1 MLLSRYGLPLL
12 FLITLLGLS
21 KFAEPVMSQ
30 PPAATEDEKAKA
42 LERAK
47 RRQVMA
53 TAPDPLKTLTGEVVK
68 TKEDWFGKRR
78 PEILRL
84 AQQYMY
90 GFAPARPEKV
100 TATEL
105 FRDGMALGG
114 KATLRE
120 VQLKFGAE
128 QKAGFRLLIATPNKI
143 EGKIPSFVA
152 VNFCGNH
159 AAIKHPQV
167 AIPEQWIYESCTG
180 DKSNKAA
187 EGDRGRQTDVWCI
200 EQVVDRGYGLAIF
213 YGGDLDTDNN
223 DMSDGVYSHFYKPGQ
238 TKPESNDWGYIAACA
253 WGLSRAAD
261 YLESQSE
268 FDPKRIAVTGHSRH
282 GKAALW
288 AGATDE
294 RFAIVIPHQSG
305 TGGMAM
311 SRGNDQ
317 ETVKRINEH
326 FPHWF
331 CDNFVKF
338 GDNEKKLP
346 IDQHCIV
353 ALCAPRP
360 VLDTE
365 GIQDKWANYDAAMLS
380 LRGADPVYKL
390 LGGKGLASEKPVEG
404 DEPFTDANAGEL
416 VQYRR
421 DEKHVLNGDYWK
433 RILDFSDR
441 WYGKGK

>member
-1 MLLSRYGLPLL
+1 MLLPRYASAFFTSLTIAGFILLISPPL
-12 FLITLLGLS
+12 
-21 KFAEPVMSQ
+21 MSQ
-30 PPAATEDEKAKA
+30 ELPSPEKLSPSAS
-42 LERAK
+42 
-47 RRQVMA
+47 
-53 TAPDPLKTLTGEVVK
+53 APDPLRMLSGEKVT
-68 TKEDWFGKRR
+68 TKEDWTSKRR
-78 PEILRL
+78 PELLRL
-84 AQQYMY
+84 AQHYMY
-90 GFAPARPEKV
+90 GFAPGKPEKV
-100 TATEL
+100 TAKEL

-120 VQLKFGAE
+120 VQLRFGAD
-128 QKAGFRLLIATPNKI
+128 QKAGMKLLIATPNKVS
-143 EGKIPSFVA
+143 GKIPSFVA

-159 AAIKHPQV
+159 AALKHPQI
-167 AIPEQWIYESCTG
+167 AIPLQWIYESCTG
-180 DKSNKAA
+180 DKSHKASEA
-187 EGDRGRQTDVWCI
+187 DRGRQTDVWCI
-200 EQVVDRGYGLAIF
+200 EQLIDRGYGLATF

-223 DMSDGVYSHFYKPGQ
+223 DMSDGLYSHFYKPGQ
-238 TKPESNDWGYIAACA
+238 TIAEPSDWGYIAACA

-261 YLESQSE
+261 YLETQSE

-311 SRGNDQ
+311 SRDNDQ

-331 CDNFVKF
+331 CDNFVAF
-338 GDNEKKLP
+338 GGNEAALP
-346 IDQHCIV
+346 FDQHCIV

-365 GIQDKWANYDAAMLS
+365 GIQDKWANYDAAWSS
-380 LRGADPVYKL
+380 LQGADEVYKL
-390 LGGKGLASEKPVEG
+390 LGCKGLVSEKPVEG
-404 DEPFTDANAGEL
+404 DEPFSAGNFGEL

-421 DEKHVLNGDYWK
+421 DEKHVLNADYWK
-433 RILDFSDR
+433 RILDFADR
-441 WYGKGK
+441 WYGEKK

>member
-1 MLLSRYGLPLL
+1 MLFSRYASIV
-12 FLITLLGLS
+12 ITLIVTWGFGSPLS
-21 KFAEPVMSQ
+21 SQKLMSQ
-30 PPAATEDEKAKA
+30 ELPAPEQLAESSSP
-42 LERAK
+42 
-47 RRQVMA
+47 
-53 TAPDPLKTLTGEVVK
+53 PDPLRMQSGEAVK
-68 TKEDWFGKRR
+68 TREDWTTKRR
-78 PEILRL
+78 PELLKL
-84 AQQYMY
+84 ARHYMY
-90 GFAPARPEKV
+90 GFAPPKPEMV

-120 VQLKFGAE
+120 VQIRFGRDQKAGD
-128 QKAGFRLLIATPNKI
+128 QKAGFRLLIASPNKAS
-143 EGKIPSFVA
+143 GKIPSFVA

-159 AAIKHPQV
+159 AAIKHPQI
-167 AIPEQWIYESCTG
+167 AIPQQWIYESCTG
-180 DKSNKAA
+180 DKSHKASEA
-187 EGDRGRQTDVWCI
+187 DRGRQTDVWCI
-200 EQVVDRGYGLAIF
+200 EQLIDRGYALATF

-223 DMSDGVYSHFYKPGQ
+223 DMSDGLYSSFYKPGQ
-238 TKPESNDWGYIAACA
+238 TKPEASDWGYISACA

-261 YLESQSE
+261 YLETQSE
-268 FDPKRIAVTGHSRH
+268 FDPQRIAVTGHSRH

-288 AGATDE
+288 AGAQDE

-311 SRGNDQ
+311 SRDNDQ

-331 CDNFVKF
+331 CDHFVAF
-338 GDNEKKLP
+338 GGNEKKLP

-365 GIQDKWANYDAAMLS
+365 GIQDKWANYDAAWRS
-380 LRGADPVYKL
+380 LQGADGVYKL
-390 LGGKGLASEKPVEG
+390 LGCKGLVSKSPVEG
-404 DEPFTDANAGEL
+404 DQPFAAENVGEL

-421 DEKHVLNGDYWK
+421 DEKHVLNADYWK
-433 RILDFSDR
+433 RILDFSDQ
-441 WYGKGK
+441 WYAQRK

>member
-1 MLLSRYGLPLL
+1 MLFSRYACQVITYVFIAGFATVILSSNLISQELPTPEQL
-12 FLITLLGLS
+12 
-21 KFAEPVMSQ
+21 AESSAP
-30 PPAATEDEKAKA
+30 
-42 LERAK
+42 
-47 RRQVMA
+47 
-53 TAPDPLKTLTGEVVK
+53 PDPLRMQDGEAVK
-68 TKEDWFGKRR
+68 TKNDWTNKRR
-78 PEILRL
+78 PELLRL
-84 AQQYMY
+84 AQHYMY
-90 GFAPARPEKV
+90 GFAPDKPEKV
-100 TATEL
+100 TVKEL

-120 VQLKFGAE
+120 VELKFGAD
-128 QKAGFRLLIATPNKI
+128 QKAGLRLLIATPNKAS
-143 EGKIPSFVA
+143 GQVRSFVA

-159 AAIKHPQV
+159 AAIKHPQI
-167 AIPEQWIYESCTG
+167 AIPQQWIYESCTG
-180 DKSNKAA
+180 DKSHKASEA
-187 EGDRGRQTDVWCI
+187 DRGRQTDVWCI
-200 EQVVDRGYGLAIF
+200 EELIDRGYALATF

-223 DMSDGVYSHFYKPGQ
+223 EMSDGLYSHFYKPGQ
-238 TKPESNDWGYIAACA
+238 TKATANDWGYIAACA

-261 YLESQSE
+261 YLETQSD

-311 SRGNDQ
+311 SRDNDQ

-331 CDNFVKF
+331 CDNFVAF
-338 GDNEKKLP
+338 GANEKKLP

-365 GIQDKWANYDAAMLS
+365 GIQDKWANYDAAWRS
-380 LRGADPVYKL
+380 LQGADAVYKL
-390 LGGKGLASEKPVEG
+390 LGCKGLVSKTPVEE
-404 DEPFTDANAGEL
+404 DQPFSAENFGEL

-433 RILDFSDR
+433 RILDFADR
-441 WYGKGK
+441 WYGEKK

>member
-1 MLLSRYGLPLL
+1 MLKARGAAFLL
-12 FLITLLGLS
+12 TLLGS
-21 KFAEPVMSQ
+21 WGFAGLAMSQ
-30 PPAATEDEKAKA
+30 DRQKPPGPTEAEVRKQIA
-42 LERAK
+42 LSARALD
-47 RRQVMA
+47 RY
-53 TAPDPLKTLTGEVVK
+53 PNPLQLTTGEIVK
-68 TKEDWFGKRR
+68 TKEEWFGSRR
-78 PEILRL
+78 PELFRL
-84 AQQYMY
+84 AQTYMY
-90 GFAPARPEKV
+90 GFAPGRPEKV
-100 TATEL
+100 TAAEL

-114 KATLRE
+114 MATLRE
-120 VQLKFGAE
+120 VELKFGVE
-128 QKAGFRLLIATPNKI
+128 QKASLRLLIATPNKAK
-143 EGKIPSFVA
+143 GAVASFVA

-159 AAIKHPQV
+159 AALKHDQIS
-167 AIPEQWIYESCTG
+167 IPEQWIYESCTS
-180 DKSNKAA
+180 DKSNKASPA
-187 EGDRGRQTDVWCI
+187 DRGRQAEVWCI
-200 EQVVDRGYGLAIF
+200 EQLIDRGYALATF

-223 DMSDGVYSHFYKPGQ
+223 DMSDGLYQHFYKAGQ
-238 TKPESNDWGYIAACA
+238 TKPEQSDWGYIAACA

-261 YLESQSE
+261 YLETQSE

-311 SRGNDQ
+311 SRDNDQ
-317 ETVKRINEH
+317 ETVERINRV

-338 GDNEKKLP
+338 GGNEKELP

-365 GIQDKWANYDAAMLS
+365 GIQDTWANYDAAWRS
-380 LRGADPVYKL
+380 LQGADPVYKL
-390 LGGKGLASEKPVEG
+390 LGCKGLASKKPVEG
-404 DEPFTDANAGEL
+404 DEPFSDQNFGEL

-421 DEKHVLNGDYWK
+421 DEKHVLNADYWK
-433 RILDFSDR
+433 RILDFADL
-441 WYGKGK
+441 WYASRR